1 MLTGATASFPGF
13 SLALLPVPFGY
24 FFCLRLFALFFSA
37 PSLTD
42 VNSGA
47 TADGS
52 RKTTMPYLHARDWS
66 KVDLSENSV
75 NDAGRIKTHT
85 GARIRGAM
93 EICSCHIEDC
103 LLCEAQFYQ
112 GLSHEQVCAVR
123 GLLSKHD
130 YDAHAILFRE
140 GEASSHLYLV
150 REGLLKLTAIG
161 PDGREQIIGLGVAG
175 QLLGF
180 NTASDRR
187 CAYTAETLIPTRV
200 CKLRHT
206 DMLKV
211 LEQNPPVALHTL
223 ELLNQELGRAQALI
237 RLLGQKTSSEK
248 VASFLLALVPP
259 GLNGAAAGPLPL
271 PLSRQ
276 EIGEML
282 GLTVETVSR
291 LMSEF
296 KRERIIEAPRG
307 TVSILDLNRL
317 RTLAGATPAET
328 GWRH

>member
-1 MLTGATASFPGF
+1 
-13 SLALLPVPFGY
+13 
-24 FFCLRLFALFFSA
+24 
-37 PSLTD
+37 
-42 VNSGA
+42 
-47 TADGS
+47 
-52 RKTTMPYLHARDWS
+52 
-66 KVDLSENSV
+66 
-75 NDAGRIKTHT
+75 
-85 GARIRGAM
+85 M
-93 EICSCHIEDC
+93 ETCACHNQDC
-103 LLCEAQFYQ
+103 LLCEARLYE

-130 YDAHAILFRE
+130 YGPHEILFRE
-140 GEASSHLYLV
+140 GEVSTHLFLL

-161 PDGREQIIGLGVAG
+161 PDGREQIIGLGVPG

-187 CAYTAETLIPTRV
+187 CAYTAETLIPTKV
-200 CKLRHT
+200 CKLHHT
-206 DMLKV
+206 DMLQV
-211 LEQNPPVALHTL
+211 LSQNPPVALHTL

-248 VASFLLALVPP
+248 VASFLLALIPP
-259 GLNGAAAGPLPL
+259 GINGSAAGPLPL

-296 KRERIIEAPRG
+296 KRENIIEAPRG
-307 TVSILDLNRL
+307 TVRILDIKRL
-317 RTLAGATPAET
+317 RTLAGAEPMSSATGTVHA

>member
-1 MLTGATASFPGF
+1 M
-13 SLALLPVPFGY
+13 
-24 FFCLRLFALFFSA
+24 
-37 PSLTD
+37 
-42 VNSGA
+42 
-47 TADGS
+47 
-52 RKTTMPYLHARDWS
+52 KTCDCQ
-66 KVDLSENSV
+66 VE
-75 NDAGRIKTHT
+75 
-85 GARIRGAM
+85 
-93 EICSCHIEDC
+93 EC
-103 LLCEAQFYQ
+103 LLCEAQLYA

-130 YDAHAILFRE
+130 YDAHEILFRE
-140 GEASSHLYLV
+140 GETSTHLFLL

-187 CAYTAETLIPTRV
+187 CAYTAETLTPTRV
-200 CKLRHT
+200 CKLRHQ
-206 DMLKV
+206 DMLQV
-211 LEQNPPVALHTL
+211 LGQNPAVALRTL

-237 RLLGQKTSSEK
+237 RLLGQKSSAEK
-248 VASFLLALVPP
+248 VASFLLALVPS
-259 GLNGAAAGPLPL
+259 GANGSAAGPLPL

-296 KRERIIEAPRG
+296 KRENIIEAPRG
-307 TVSILDLNRL
+307 TVRILDLQRL
-317 RTLAGATPAET
+317 RVLAGDVTVTPAT
-328 GWRH
+328 VRH